1 MEAVGTALHKQTL
14 FGKALMEENVLRS
27 FSGET

>member
-14 FGKALMEENVLRS
+14 FGKTLMEENILHS

>member
-14 FGKALMEENVLRS
+14 FGKTFSEENILHS

>member
-14 FGKALMEENVLRS
+14 FAKTLMEENILHS